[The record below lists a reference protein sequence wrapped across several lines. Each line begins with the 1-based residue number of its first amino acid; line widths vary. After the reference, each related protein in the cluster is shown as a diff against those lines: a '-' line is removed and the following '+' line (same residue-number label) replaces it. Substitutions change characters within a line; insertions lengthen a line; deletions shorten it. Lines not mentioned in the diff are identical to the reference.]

1 MARDFAVFGRADM
14 ARLNAITIVLVAGL
28 AVLPAITP
36 DPSRAEETVGDVQPS
51 LTAKA
56 EPGLT
61 VESAIPL
68 VGYTTTLEGIQAER
82 AYINRVYPGWEKAM
96 QQLIEEDGRYY
107 DLIHIE
113 SPAGETK
120 GIYFDITDWF
130 GAELTP

>member
-1 MARDFAVFGRADM
+1 MSDFAVAGRVGIVKMKAL
-14 ARLNAITIVLVAGL
+14 AIVLAAGL
-28 AVLPAITP
+28 AMLP
-36 DPSRAEETVGDVQPS
+36 DRSRAEETVGDVQPS
-51 LTAKA
+51 LTAKP

-61 VESAIPL
+61 VATAIPL
-68 VGYTTTLEGIQAER
+68 VGYATTLEGIQAER

-107 DLIHIE
+107 DLIHIQG
-113 SPAGETK
+113 PAGETK